1 MPSIAVRV
9 FKENLPRSVLQ
20 VEKSIGDEDSLTV
33 NLRHTKSN
41 FGPRQDEASV
51 RLSFSEGIVCREAR

>member
-1 MPSIAVRV
+1 VPSIAVRV
-9 FKENLPRSVLQ
+9 LKENLSRSVLQ
-20 VEKSIGDEDSLTV
+20 VVKSIGDDDSLTV

-51 RLSFSEGIVCREAR
+51 RLSFSESIVRREAR